1 MDTNK
6 PLDNASDRLDEA
18 RDRTVN
24 SVENTAEN
32 MSERAENFVDDV
44 KRCCRKCLGKNQRCC
59 Q

>member
-24 SVENTAEN
+24 SVEKYAEN
-32 MSERAENFVDDV
+32 MSERAENFADDV
-44 KRCCRKCLGKNQRCC
+44 KILQKMLGKNQRCC

>member
-24 SVENTAEN
+24 SVENTAEK
-32 MSERAENFVDDV
+32 MSE
-44 KRCCRKCLGKNQRCC
+44 
-59 Q
+59 